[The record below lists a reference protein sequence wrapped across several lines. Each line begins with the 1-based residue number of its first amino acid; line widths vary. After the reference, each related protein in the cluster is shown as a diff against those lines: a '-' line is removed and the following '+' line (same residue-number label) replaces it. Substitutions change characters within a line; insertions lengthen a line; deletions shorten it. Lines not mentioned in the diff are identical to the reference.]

1 MSESFYYYQ
10 KVGFLVHEDIDDGLR
25 LLLRCILPFTLPIVF
40 LLVYVF
46 QEIALLLIGIVVP
59 ILLEIWERFLIK
71 QSIAERLFFMM
82 TESRLRR
89 ITSTWKRLMIN
100 SRT

>member
-40 LLVYVF
+40 LLVFVF

-59 ILLEIWERFLIK
+59 ILLEIWERFFNKTIDRGEIVFYDDRIK
-71 QSIAERLFFMM
+71 
-82 TESRLRR
+82 
-89 ITSTWKRLMIN
+89 ITSNHIN
-100 SRT
+100 IWSGG

>member
-40 LLVYVF
+40 LLVFVF
-46 QEIALLLIGIVVP
+46 QEIALLIIGIVVP
-59 ILLEIWERFLIK
+59 ILLEIWERFFNKTIDQGEIVFYDDRIK
-71 QSIAERLFFMM
+71 
-82 TESRLRR
+82 
-89 ITSTWKRLMIN
+89 ITSNHIN
-100 SRT
+100 IWSGD

>member
-40 LLVYVF
+40 LLVFVF

-59 ILLEIWERFLIK
+59 ILLEIWERFFNKTIDQGEIVFYDDRIK
-71 QSIAERLFFMM
+71 
-82 TESRLRR
+82 
-89 ITSTWKRLMIN
+89 ITSNHIN
-100 SRT
+100 IWSGG